1 MTNKA
6 NKTWIKW
13 NSKMLVNNTFLLAHL
28 DPFDK
33 YRCTRKESLN
43 ITWKSTKLL
52 RSRRRSN
59 IHAARKQPDTLNWP
73 CICFLYEGWGVGKEA
88 LCSYRASLFHLLP
101 IFFLPLSFW
110 LVFWRGKQR
119 QVLFCGW
126 RFPVGGDER
135 KIKTWL
141 QMWQINCRSRISSKC
156 LADQTRKGS
165 FISEFQK
172 ILRSRAI
179 KWTRFYHFIIFL
191 REISFLLTVTLLRV
205 STSNV
210 CIMFLFNSW
219 TVKWAAWASI
229 FAGQ

>member
-1 MTNKA
+1 MF
-6 NKTWIKW
+6 
-13 NSKMLVNNTFLLAHL
+13 LVWGMGCWKRSALFIQ
-28 DPFDK
+28 
-33 YRCTRKESLN
+33 SLS
-43 ITWKSTKLL
+43 IS
-52 RSRRRSN
+52 SIS
-59 IHAARKQPDTLNWP
+59 H
-73 CICFLYEGWGVGKEA
+73 
-88 LCSYRASLFHLLP
+88 
-101 IFFLPLSFW
+101 FFLPLSFW